1 MRSSFSTLALALFVL
16 PLTVPHLAAQ
26 AAPVKNGSA
35 AGPSSGAGAPGFS
48 IESEMLTY
56 RALESNSETVACDI
70 AAYLYKVPVT
80 FDKSTAAS
88 KCSVNGPAGSVS
100 GIVLLPYDQNVI
112 DALQRWRADIEVMM
126 ELQKRVE
133 PYCGT
138 TNTIQQGNKGSA
150 NAASIAGLTPAGSAL
165 TLAQGVLGTL
175 ATQTEISAV
184 VGTVEDRAFLDG
196 VARQLSASGIHVLL
210 PTAYAPY
217 TLNGVDDS
225 TSPFLSMLNKFL
237 KTRDCIIDAAAK
249 DTSDKVLAGISGEMN
264 AFLNGLGASSSANSK
279 TITGSD
285 NPKGN
290 GDNGSGSQPNPV
302 AAPAASPTTGIAAI
316 LVADGLA
323 QQLGVDPATGKMD
336 KAGDWQHILLLKALE
351 SGGSITKTTN
361 ILGSRV
367 RYSGGAV
374 GTFALL
380 TRDGVLECSG
390 NVFDFGGSVSAKHFE
405 RDLRHYTPDIS
416 SQLVFQRGT
425 CTVPI
430 VRSH

>member
-1 MRSSFSTLALALFVL
+1 M
-16 PLTVPHLAAQ
+16 
-26 AAPVKNGSA
+26 
-35 AGPSSGAGAPGFS
+35 
-48 IESEMLTY
+48 
-56 RALESNSETVACDI
+56 
-70 AAYLYKVPVT
+70 T
-80 FDKSTAAS
+80 FDKSNPAS
-88 KCSVNGPAGSVS
+88 KCSVNGAAGGIS

-112 DALQRWRADIEVMM
+112 DALQLWRAEIAVMM
-126 ELQKRVE
+126 ELQKRAA

-138 TNTIQQGNKGSA
+138 TNGIQQGNKG
-150 NAASIAGLTPAGSAL
+150 AASAASVADLTPAGSAL
-165 TLAQGVLGTL
+165 SLAQGVLGTL
-175 ATQTEISAV
+175 ATQTDISAV

-196 VARQLSASGIHVLL
+196 VARQLSALGIQVLL
-210 PTAYAPY
+210 PSAYSPQ

-225 TSPFLSMLNKFL
+225 TSPFLSVLNKFL
-237 KTRDCIIDAAAK
+237 NTRDCIIDAAAK
-249 DTSDKVLAGISGEMN
+249 APTDKVPAGISSEMN
-264 AFLNGLGASSSANSK
+264 AFVNGLGAGSVNPK
-279 TITGSD
+279 NTTGSD
-285 NPKGN
+285 NPKVN
-290 GDNGSGSQPNPV
+290 GGTTGNGSGSQPNQS
-302 AAPAASPTTGIAAI
+302 ASPTTGIAAI

-323 QQLGVDPATGKMD
+323 QELGVDPSTGKMT
-336 KAGDWQHILLLKALE
+336 KPGDWQHILLLKALE
-351 SGGSITKTTN
+351 SGGSITKTSN

-416 SQLVFQRGT
+416 SHLVFQRGA